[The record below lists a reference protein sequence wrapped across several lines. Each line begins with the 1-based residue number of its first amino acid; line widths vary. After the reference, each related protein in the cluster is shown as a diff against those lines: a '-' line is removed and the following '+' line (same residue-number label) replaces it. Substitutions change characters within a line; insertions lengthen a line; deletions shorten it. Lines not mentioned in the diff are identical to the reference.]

1 MKFFIQQDFLKVKD
15 KTYEETLKMFA
26 YSLAVENNLDL
37 AIQIAEGYLTL
48 DALKKYIKSWKN
60 KDRNYYFTA
69 GRVYQDILNT
79 IPADVTA
86 LSRFKNLIMEE
97 K

>member
-1 MKFFIQQDFLKVKD
+1 MKD

>member
-1 MKFFIQQDFLKVKD
+1 MKD

-26 YSLAVENNLDL
+26 YSLAVENDLDL

-79 IPADVTA
+79 IPADITA
-86 LSRFKNLIMEE
+86 LSRFQDLIMEE
-97 K
+97 R

>member
-1 MKFFIQQDFLKVKD
+1 MKD

-26 YSLAVENNLDL
+26 YSLAVENDLDL

-69 GRVYQDILNT
+69 GRVYQEILNT

-86 LSRFKNLIMEE
+86 LSKFRNLIMEE
-97 K
+97 

>member
-1 MKFFIQQDFLKVKD
+1 MKD

-26 YSLAVENNLDL
+26 YSLAVENDLDL

-60 KDRNYYFTA
+60 KNRNYYFTA
-69 GRVYQDILNT
+69 GRVYQEILNT

-86 LSRFKNLIMEE
+86 LSKFRNLIMEE
-97 K
+97 

>member
-1 MKFFIQQDFLKVKD
+1 MKD

-26 YSLAVENNLDL
+26 YSLAVENDLDL

-60 KDRNYYFTA
+60 KDRNYYFIA
-69 GRVYQDILNT
+69 GRVYQEILDT
-79 IPADVTA
+79 IPADVMA
-86 LSRFKNLIMEE
+86 LSKFKELVMEE

>member
-1 MKFFIQQDFLKVKD
+1 MKD

-26 YSLAVENNLDL
+26 YSLAINEDLDL

-48 DALKKYIKSWKN
+48 NELERYIKSWKD
-60 KDRNYYFTA
+60 KDKNYYFTA

-79 IPADVTA
+79 IPADITA
-86 LSRFKNLIMEE
+86 LSRFQDLIMED

>member
-1 MKFFIQQDFLKVKD
+1 MKDN
-15 KTYEETLKMFA
+15 TYEETLKMFA
-26 YSLAVENNLDL
+26 YSLAVENDLDL

-79 IPADVTA
+79 IPADITA
-86 LSRFKNLIMEE
+86 LSRFQDLIMEE
-97 K
+97 R

>member
-1 MKFFIQQDFLKVKD
+1 MKFFIQWGFLKVKD

-26 YSLAVENNLDL
+26 YSLAVNKDLDL
-37 AIQIAEGYLTL
+37 AIQIAKGYLTL
-48 DALKKYIKSWKN
+48 NALEKYIKSWKN
-60 KDRNYYFTA
+60 KDKNYYFMA

-79 IPADVTA
+79 IPADITA
-86 LSRFKNLIMEE
+86 LSRFQDLIMEE

>member
-1 MKFFIQQDFLKVKD
+1 MKFFIQWGFLKMKD

-26 YSLAVENNLDL
+26 YSLAVDKDLGL

-48 DALKKYIKSWKN
+48 DELERYIKNWKN
-60 KDRNYYFTA
+60 KNKDFYFTA

-79 IPADVTA
+79 IPADITA

>member
-1 MKFFIQQDFLKVKD
+1 MKD

-26 YSLAVENNLDL
+26 YSLAVNKDLDL

>member
-1 MKFFIQQDFLKVKD
+1 MKD
-15 KTYEETLKMFA
+15 KTYEETLKIFA
-26 YSLAVENNLDL
+26 YSLAVNEDLGL

-60 KDRNYYFTA
+60 KDRNYYFMA

-79 IPADVTA
+79 IPADITA
-86 LSRFKNLIMEE
+86 LSKFENLIMEE